1 MWVKQ
6 NACNM
11 KWIFQS
17 KNVFE
22 LESYIAFDMNFFF
35 ENLMYNTSLCVV
47 EIKKGSLN
55 LFSNFKTARSSF
67 FEN

>member
-47 EIKKGSLN
+47 EIKKKGSLN
-55 LFSNFKTARSSF
+55 LF
-67 FEN
+67 

>member
-35 ENLMYNTSLCVV
+35 LNLMYNTSLCVV
-47 EIKKGSLN
+47 KIKKGSLN
-55 LFSNFKTARSSF
+55 LF
-67 FEN
+67 

>member
-35 ENLMYNTSLCVV
+35 LNLMYNTSLCVV

-55 LFSNFKTARSSF
+55 LF
-67 FEN
+67 